1 MIIGVGTDILEID
14 RIKAMKDSIRDRIFT
29 AEERRQANGKIS
41 MLAGDFA
48 CKEAVAKT
56 FGTGFRDFRPED
68 IEILRDSLGKPY
80 AKLYRGALKQFQDL
94 NGTALHLSIS
104 DTSALVI
111 GFAVLENTS
120 REGASN
126 GDHIVLP

>member
-29 AEERRQANGKIS
+29 AEERRQADGNFS

-48 CKEAVAKT
+48 CKEAVAKS
-56 FGTGFRDFRPED
+56 FGTGFRNFRPED

-80 AKLYRGALKQFQDL
+80 AKLYRGAQKQFETL
-94 NGTALHLSIS
+94 NGNTIHLSIS
-104 DTSALVI
+104 DTQSLVI
-111 GFAVLENTS
+111 GFAVLEKA
-120 REGASN
+120 E
-126 GDHIVLP
+126 DQ

>member
-29 AEERRQANGKIS
+29 AEERRQADGKTS

-48 CKEAVAKT
+48 CKEAIAKS

-68 IEILRDSLGKPY
+68 VEILRDSLGKPY
-80 AKLYRGALKQFQDL
+80 AKLYKGARKQFDALKG
-94 NGTALHLSIS
+94 GTIHLSIS
-104 DTSALVI
+104 DTKSLVI
-111 GFAVLENTS
+111 GFAVLE
-120 REGASN
+120 RAEE
-126 GDHIVLP
+126 